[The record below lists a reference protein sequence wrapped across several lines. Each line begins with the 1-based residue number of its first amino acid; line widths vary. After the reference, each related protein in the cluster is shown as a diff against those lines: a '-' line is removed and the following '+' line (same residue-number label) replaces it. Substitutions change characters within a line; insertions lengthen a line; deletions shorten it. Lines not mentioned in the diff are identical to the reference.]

1 MKILAIEK
9 NIRKINPENEKMIL
23 SEEAILLYE
32 LYHEE
37 IVREFYFNENHEA
50 ILVLEFSSI
59 AACEELLHE
68 LPLVK
73 KGFTCFHLMEMRP
86 YTGFERIFIQNS

>member
-1 MKILAIEK
+1 MKILAVEK
-9 NIRKINPENEKMIL
+9 NLRRIDPEKEKTIL
-23 SEEAILLYE
+23 SEEAIALYE
-32 LYHEE
+32 LYHDE
-37 IVREFYFNENHEA
+37 IVRELYFNENHEV
-50 ILVLEFSSI
+50 ILVIEYSSI

-73 KGFTCFHLMEMRP
+73 NHLTRFDLMEMRH

>member
-1 MKILAIEK
+1 MKILAVEK
-9 NIRKINPENEKMIL
+9 NVRPIDPENEKMIL
-23 SEEAILLYE
+23 SEEAILVYE
-32 LYHEE
+32 LYHDE

-50 ILVLEFSSI
+50 ILVLEYSSV

-73 KGFTCFHLMEMRP
+73 RGFTRFELMEMRR

>member
-9 NIRKINPENEKMIL
+9 NLRQIDPDRERATL
-23 SEEAILLYE
+23 SDEAIALYE
-32 LYHEE
+32 LYHDE

-50 ILVLEFSSI
+50 ILVLEYTSI

-73 KGFTCFHLMEMRP
+73 NGLTRFELMEMRP
-86 YTGFERIFIQNS
+86 YTGFERVFIENS

>member
-9 NIRKINPENEKMIL
+9 NVRQINPENEKMIL
-23 SEEAILLYE
+23 SEEAIFVYE
-32 LYHEE
+32 LYHDE

-50 ILVLEFSSI
+50 ILILEHSSL
-59 AACEELLHE
+59 AACNEMLHA

-73 KGFTCFHLMEMRP
+73 HGLTRFEVMEMRP
-86 YTGFERIFIQNS
+86 YTGFERIFMQNS

>member
-9 NIRKINPENEKMIL
+9 NVRQIDPDKEKL
-23 SEEAILLYE
+23 TLTEEAVTLYE

-37 IVREFYFNENHEA
+37 IVREFYFNENHEV
-50 ILVLEFSSI
+50 ILVMEYTSV

-73 KGFTCFHLMEMRP
+73 MGYTRFELMEMRP
-86 YTGFERIFIQNS
+86 YTGFERIFMQHV

>member
-9 NIRKINPENEKMIL
+9 NVRKIDPENETTIL
-23 SEEAILLYE
+23 SEEAIFLYE
-32 LYHEE
+32 LFHDE

-50 ILVLEFSSI
+50 ILVLEYTSI

-73 KGFTCFHLMEMRP
+73 REFTRFQLMELRP

>member
-9 NIRKINPENEKMIL
+9 NVRQIDPHKEKFAL
-23 SEEAILLYE
+23 SEEAVTLYE

-37 IVREFYFNENHEA
+37 IVREFYFTENHEA
-50 ILVLEFSSI
+50 ILVLEYSSV
-59 AACEELLHE
+59 AACEEMLHE

-73 KGFTCFHLMEMRP
+73 NGLTRFEVMEMRP
-86 YTGFERIFIQNS
+86 YTGFERIFRQNS